1 MQSLD
6 MTELLLEA
14 YRLADQIN
22 DSKEVKRYL
31 ELKRKIAE
39 DPTAQSLIKEFQKK
53 KDVFEDCQRFGHFH
67 PDYHAAK
74 KEAQQFRRAMKDH
87 PLIGE
92 YLELEEWLDHLLAEV
107 SRRIARAVS
116 DTVKVPINDPRELR
130 KANRNRRNHCG

>member
-1 MQSLD
+1 
-6 MTELLLEA
+6 
-14 YRLADQIN
+14 
-22 DSKEVKRYL
+22 
-31 ELKRKIAE
+31 
-39 DPTAQSLIKEFQKK
+39 
-53 KDVFEDCQRFGHFH
+53 
-67 PDYHAAK
+67 
-74 KEAQQFRRAMKDH
+74 MKDH

>member
-6 MTELLLEA
+6 MTEMLLET

-31 ELKRKIAE
+31 ELQRLIAE
-39 DPTAQSLIKEFQKK
+39 DPTAQSLIQEFQKK
-53 KDVFEDCQRFGHFH
+53 KDIFEDCQRFGHFH

-74 KEAQQFRRAMKDH
+74 KEAQRFRRAMREH

-92 YLELEEWLDHLLAEV
+92 YLDLEEWLDHLLAEV
-107 SRRIARAVS
+107 SRRIAEAVS
-116 DTVKVPINDPRELR
+116 DTVKVPIHDPRELR
-130 KANRNRRNHCG
+130 KANRNRRDHCG

>member
-39 DPTAQSLIKEFQKK
+39 DPTAQSLIKEFQK
-53 KDVFEDCQRFGHFH
+53 
-67 PDYHAAK
+67 
-74 KEAQQFRRAMKDH
+74 RRTF
-87 PLIGE
+87 L
-92 YLELEEWLDHLLAEV
+92 
-107 SRRIARAVS
+107 RIASGLDIFIRI
-116 DTVKVPINDPRELR
+116 TMRRR
-130 KANRNRRNHCG
+130 KRRNNFGGR